1 MRYKSFSYFYNIIH
15 TKPSRRNP
23 LRLII
28 IKKILQS
35 LMKKIALGF
44 FFIFFLAFSSQA
56 QILIAALFGDKLN
69 SGNIEF
75 GLNGGFNRSTFLV
88 REDAS
93 GLNNFNLGFFFH
105 FKMTENN
112 KGFLSTG
119 VHVKSNVGA
128 GGMPTYSIGDPEF
141 DEVFADGELS
151 TKLNVFYVPILWQQ
165 RLGKIYV
172 EGGIQPGLR
181 YKGFDYFNVEEYGGE
196 LEYKK
201 DVRDDYSRLDFGFV
215 GGLGYRMNPGPV
227 STSVGLNYY
236 YGVVDVYKAETYD
249 LKNSSLYVYVRIP
262 IGAGADKKVN

>member
-1 MRYKSFSYFYNIIH
+1 
-15 TKPSRRNP
+15 
-23 LRLII
+23 
-28 IKKILQS
+28 
-35 LMKKIALGF
+35 MKKIALGF